1 MLTNRMRIEI
11 PSGAQLPVAH
21 LPRHQSLRQAGQVI
35 LSLLLTGLA
44 AAAVWVLL
52 VVLAVVS
59 GGVGP
64 QCPRPPAPPSP
75 QAHPPPRPP
84 GTWPEPRT
92 ASAAPR

>member
-52 VVLAVVS
+52 VVLAVLA

-64 QCPRPPAPPSP
+64 HFHGPPPHPVPVANPSP
-75 QAHPPPRPP
+75 VPP
-84 GTWPEPRT
+84 G
-92 ASAAPR
+92 S